1 MIIVIDG
8 PSGSGKSSTA
18 RAVAGILGIQYL
30 DSGALYRA
38 VTVLWIREGKTQE
51 MFLDILSSKD
61 IRFEYLDG
69 EFRVWIYGEEIT
81 GEIRRPAVSDQ
92 VSRLAAIPD
101 VRRFVNNL
109 MRRAVR
115 KRDFI
120 ADGRDLGTAVFPD
133 ADLKFY
139 LDASPEVRAVRRH
152 RELKASGE
160 KIALSDV
167 RDNLI
172 QRDRADRS
180 RELDPLAKADDALL
194 IDGSD
199 KSFDEQVREIC
210 TIIQSK
216 LNLKQN
222 R

>member
-69 EFRVWIYGEEIT
+69 EFRVWIDGEEIT

-92 VSRLAAIPD
+92 VSRVAAIPD

-180 RELDPLAKADDALL
+180 RELDPLAKADDALM